1 MNITRYIKERII
13 EDYGS
18 VRRLAKKIGVPTS
31 TLNTALNKENGFNNM
46 PVEKALKVCNALGL
60 DAMSLYDM
68 QLEPLTV
75 SERKLVDVYKSLSQ
89 RGKDFLTDFGKNLY
103 DYESKEMTTLIPIIT
118 AGHIP
123 TTELDYY
130 PQAAGMGG
138 GQYVTDAFPEKINV
152 PSFEVPPKADFI
164 IQVVGDSMEPSFK
177 TGDKLFIESTNVL
190 NLGDIGVF
198 NYLGEQLV
206 KEFGKGELISH
217 NKSYEPIRV
226 NEKDLYIQGRVLGKV

>member
-1 MNITRYIKERII
+1 MANKELADRLK
-13 EDYGS
+13 ELRQKRGWSKDE
-18 VRRLAKKIGVPTS
+18 LAKKANIEES
-31 TLNTALNKENGFNNM
+31 AINNM
-46 PVEKALKVCNALGL
+46 ELGRRRIYASDLKALSDAFGINMNDFFEVEKIL
-60 DAMSLYDM
+60 DL
-68 QLEPLTV
+68 QQT
-75 SERKLVDVYKSLSQ
+75 KLVEIYQKLNEPSKKILMRTAEDL
-89 RGKDFLTDFGKNLY
+89 FELEKNQ
-103 DYESKEMTTLIPIIT
+103 TTLIMPYLF

-177 TGDKLFIESTNVL
+177 TGDKLFIESTSVL

>member
-1 MNITRYIKERII
+1 MSIGETIK
-13 EDYGS
+13 
-18 VRRLAKKIGVPTS
+18 RLRESMGLSQKELAQILSISNQRLSNWEKDINQPNADFIAILCDVLNVNADDLLGTKKATVLDINQAK
-31 TLNTALNKENGFNNM
+31 LFR
-46 PVEKALKVCNALGL
+46 
-60 DAMSLYDM
+60 LYD
-68 QLEPLTV
+68 QLSKKSKDIVMDTAQ
-75 SERKLVDVYKSLSQ
+75 KLLDLE
-89 RGKDFLTDFGKNLY
+89 KNQ
-103 DYESKEMTTLIPIIT
+103 TTLIMPYLFE
-118 AGHIP
+118 GHIP

>member
-1 MNITRYIKERII
+1 MSIGETIK
-13 EDYGS
+13 
-18 VRRLAKKIGVPTS
+18 RLRESMGLSQKELAQILKISNQRLSNWEKDINQPNADFIAALCDVLNVNADDLLGTKKATILDINQAK
-31 TLNTALNKENGFNNM
+31 LFR
-46 PVEKALKVCNALGL
+46 
-60 DAMSLYDM
+60 LYD
-68 QLEPLTV
+68 QLSKKSKDIVMDTAQ
-75 SERKLVDVYKSLSQ
+75 KLLE
-89 RGKDFLTDFGKNLY
+89 LEKNQ
-103 DYESKEMTTLIPIIT
+103 TTLIMPYLFE
-118 AGHIP
+118 GQIP

-138 GQYVTDAFPEKINV
+138 GQYVTDAIPEKINV

-177 TGDKLFIESTNVL
+177 TGDKLFIESTSVL
-190 NLGDIGVF
+190 RLGDIGVF

-226 NEKDLYIQGRVLGKV
+226 NEKELYIQGRVLGKV